1 MKDIDSAFNF
11 SVKPRWLLIVFI
23 ALWSLAAF
31 VLVAILL
38 YGLFLKPNRLL
49 SFIPVL
55 FLLLIA
61 SFLGVNYVL
70 WQIRGKEQISVSR
83 KGISLKS
90 SNGLLKFQSFISFDE
105 FEAVEVNNSQSKSFL
120 VRFWGIGGGGVL
132 IKYLGRSRKIGQDL
146 SLKESQ
152 KICNRLSQLI
162 NENKSV
168 SN

>member
-1 MKDIDSAFNF
+1 MKDIDSVFYF
-11 SVKPRWLLIVFI
+11 SVKPRWLLTIFI
-23 ALWSLAAF
+23 ALWSLAALI
-31 VLVAILL
+31 LVAILL

-70 WQIRGKEQISVSR
+70 WQIKGKEQISISQ

-90 SNGLLKFQSFISFDE
+90 SNELLKFHSFISFDE
-105 FEAVEVNNSQSKSFL
+105 FESVEVNNSQNKSFF
-120 VRFWGIGGGGVL
+120 VRFWGIGGGRIL

-152 KICNRLSQLI
+152 KICNRLNQLI
-162 NENKSV
+162 NKNKPV
-168 SN
+168 S